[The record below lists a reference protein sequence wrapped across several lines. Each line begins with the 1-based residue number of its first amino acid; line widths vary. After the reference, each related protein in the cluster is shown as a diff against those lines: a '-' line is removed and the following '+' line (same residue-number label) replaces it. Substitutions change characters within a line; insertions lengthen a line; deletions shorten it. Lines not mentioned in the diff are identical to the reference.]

1 MRSKI
6 IVLALAVA
14 AVSAPA
20 LAADIAVSGAWS
32 RPAIQGG
39 NGAGYLTVTN
49 TGAAADRLLSA
60 TSPAAGRVEI
70 HQSMVMNG
78 VAMMHGAEE
87 GVAVPAGGKA
97 VLAPGGYHL
106 MLIGLKAASPV
117 GGSIPV
123 TLTFERAG
131 KVTTSLAVRT
141 TTP

>member
-1 MRSKI
+1 MRNSLI
-6 IVLALAVA
+6 ALTIAVA
-14 AVSAPA
+14 AVAPPA
-20 LAADIAVSGAWS
+20 LAADLAVSAAWS
-32 RPAIQGG
+32 RPAVQGG

-60 TSPAAGRVEI
+60 SSPAAGRVEI

-78 VAMMHGAEE
+78 VAMMHAADR

-106 MLIGLKAASPV
+106 MLIGLKAASPA
-117 GGSIPV
+117 GGSVPV

-131 KVTTSLAVRT
+131 KMNVNLAVRT
-141 TTP
+141 SAP

>member
-1 MRSKI
+1 MRNKLLALSL
-6 IVLALAVA
+6 VLAA
-14 AVSAPA
+14 ASTPA
-20 LAADIAVSGAWS
+20 FAADIAVSGAWS

-49 TGAAADRLLSA
+49 AGAAPDRLLSA
-60 TSPAAGRVEI
+60 ASPAAGRVEI
-70 HQSMVMNG
+70 HQSMVMDG
-78 VAMMHGAEE
+78 VAMMHPAEA
-87 GVAVPAGGKA
+87 GVVVPAKGKA

>member
-6 IVLALAVA
+6 IALSLAIA
-14 AVSAPA
+14 AASSAA
-20 LAADIAVSGAWS
+20 FGADLAVSGGWS

-49 TGAAADRLLSA
+49 GGAAPDRLLSA
-60 TSPAAGRVEI
+60 ASPAAGRVEI

-78 VAMMHGAEE
+78 VAMMHAAEG
-87 GVAVPAGGKA
+87 GVIVPAGGKA

-106 MLIGLKAASPV
+106 MLIGLKAASPMGNV
-117 GGSIPV
+117 IPL

>member
-6 IVLALAVA
+6 IALALAVT

-20 LAADIAVSGAWS
+20 LAAEIAVSGAWS
-32 RPAIQGG
+32 RPAVQGG

-49 TGAAADRLLSA
+49 AGAAPDRLLSA
-60 TSPAAGRVEI
+60 ASPAAGRVEI
-70 HQSMVMNG
+70 HQSMVTDG
-78 VAMMHGAEE
+78 VAMMHAAEA
-87 GVAVPAGGKA
+87 GVVVPAKGKA

-106 MLIGLKAASPV
+106 MLTGLKAASPV
-117 GGSIPV
+117 GGAIPV